1 MSGTSKN
8 LKISATKL
16 SLQKGGKHELLRKL
30 IVDGFFDTPKTTNE
44 IITEIRQNVGKRLKS
59 NVIQTYM
66 KRFMEEGIIYSF
78 EIKQHHG
85 NFWVLASVDKARAT
99 ERALQLLN
107 AKLGNASPLLSKDVS
122 RESSSMPVRPINNI
136 TKTRILFLAANPIG
150 TKQLSLDGECREIE
164 QKLRASEHR
173 DGFEFLTK
181 WAVRAGD
188 LLQYLNQHRP
198 HVIHFS
204 GHGSQTEEL
213 ILMDSDDQPK
223 PVSKAALKQLFT
235 TLKDNI
241 RVVVLNACFS
251 RPQAAAITEVID
263 CAIGMNSA
271 IGDKAAIVFAAAF
284 YQALGFERSV
294 KDAFE
299 SGKAALMLE
308 GIPEEKIPELL
319 VRKGVNPRTIFL
331 IEPTGL
337 HVN

>member
-1 MSGTSKN
+1 MFFSVDSVCPVQHQFRGKNTSPVRFHGWN
-8 LKISATKL
+8 QT
-16 SLQKGGKHELLRKL
+16 GKHRPPNA
-30 IVDGFFDTPKTTNE
+30 GRNRNPAP
-44 IITEIRQNVGKRLKS
+44 R
-59 NVIQTYM
+59 
-66 KRFMEEGIIYSF
+66 
-78 EIKQHHG
+78 IKG
-85 NFWVLASVDKARAT
+85 
-99 ERALQLLN
+99 
-107 AKLGNASPLLSKDVS
+107 
-122 RESSSMPVRPINNI
+122 
-136 TKTRILFLAANPIG
+136 
-150 TKQLSLDGECREIE
+150 
-164 QKLRASEHR
+164 
-173 DGFEFLTK
+173 
-181 WAVRAGD
+181 
-188 LLQYLNQHRP
+188 
-198 HVIHFS
+198 
-204 GHGSQTEEL
+204 
-213 ILMDSDDQPK
+213 
-223 PVSKAALKQLFT
+223 
-235 TLKDNI
+235 KDNI